1 MDLLSLSFAG
11 VTPHEYKVLAH
22 HGNMGMTRRIREK
35 VSRAGR
41 MDRKRITGM
50 LKAKGI
56 GHITMEDAAYPS
68 LLKQIY
74 DPPLVLYYRGDTSLL
89 ENPMLG
95 IVGSRKA
102 TGYTRL
108 VLQNIIP
115 DLGGM
120 VVVSGL
126 AYGADDMA
134 HNAAMTNGLGTVG
147 VLAFG
152 HDVHYPRSTAG
163 TRDRMEREG
172 LVISE
177 YPPDVQIAKWRFVAR
192 NRIIAGLSS
201 GVLVTEAEASSG
213 SLITLDM
220 ALNENRNAY
229 CIPGNIHAPQS
240 AGTNERLREGAK
252 MVLSG
257 ADIMEDFRS

>member
-1 MDLLSLSFAG
+1 MDLLRLSCAG
-11 VTPHEYKVLAH
+11 VTPHEYKMLTS
-22 HGNMGMTRRIREK
+22 HGHMGVGDRIREK

-41 MDRKRITGM
+41 MDRGRLTGL

-56 GHITMEDAAYPS
+56 DHITLDDAEYPT
-68 LLKQIY
+68 LLKEIY
-74 DPPLVLYYRGDTSLL
+74 DPPFVLYYRGDVNLL
-89 ENPMLG
+89 EKPMLG

-102 TGYTRL
+102 TGYTRI
-108 VLQNIIP
+108 VLQRIVP
-115 DLGGM
+115 DLEGM

-134 HNAAMTNGLGTVG
+134 HNTAMENGLGTVG

-152 HDVHYPRSTAG
+152 HDLHYPRSTG
-163 TRDRMEREG
+163 RTRERMEQEG

-201 GVLVTEAEASSG
+201 GVLVTEAELASG

-220 ALNENRNAY
+220 ALNENRHTY

-240 AGTNERLREGAK
+240 AGTNEKLREGAK
-252 MVLSG
+252 MVLS
-257 ADIMEDFRS
+257 ARDIMEDFRS